1 MKSTVA
7 PVPGMR
13 QIENSRP
20 PQGEPMAIIDVGSN
34 SIRMVIFAS
43 QGHYLYP
50 LFNERAN
57 CRLGEGVGGDGMLQ
71 EERIRVALATLARF
85 AKILGDMGISKI
97 HAFATAAVRR
107 AKNAEQFTRP
117 AAVLLNQEISVLSQQ
132 EEAYHVARGLTLNL
146 PRATGLVADLGG
158 GSIEIIKLKNGQ
170 IKQSTSFDFGH
181 LSDVKRSEVDDAF
194 EGTDWISGASPKR
207 LYGVGGS
214 FRAFASA
221 YIEQSGYPLPV
232 LHGLTVPKKA
242 AKGLLATFTGR
253 SPELGGVPLGRRKTM
268 PTAAKIIDC
277 LLDHC
282 GAKEIYISGT
292 SIRDGV
298 LSERELKDD
307 ERADMLRVVCG
318 EISKASHRF
327 AGVPDSLFRFLR
339 PLGES
344 LAGASGKTNKARR
357 QKFERLL
364 QAACLM
370 SDLCWNEHEDIRGEI
385 GAKRVLGLPVNCVS
399 HKERIWLATAIYHR
413 YVGHKTNKSRPPELG
428 AILGQKRRSEA
439 ATIGLGLRF
448 ALMFSGGTAHCLEY
462 LSLTNEAGVLTL
474 HVTEQGRSLLDK
486 HSCRRF
492 AQLAQSASLIPEIEQ
507 AQN

>member
-1 MKSTVA
+1 MTSTAA
-7 PVPGMR
+7 PVFGTG

-20 PQGEPMAIIDVGSN
+20 PQVEPIAIIDVGSN
-34 SIRMVIFAS
+34 SIRMVVFAS
-43 QGHYLYP
+43 QGQYPFP
-50 LFNERAN
+50 LFNERVN
-57 CRLGEGVGGDGMLQ
+57 CRLGEGLDDDCLLQ
-71 EERIRVALATLARF
+71 EERIRVALASLARF
-85 AKILGDMGISKI
+85 AEILGHMGIVRI

-117 AAVLLNQEISVLSQQ
+117 AAALLNQEISVLSQQ
-132 EEAYHVARGLTLNL
+132 EEAYYVARGLTLNL

-170 IKQSTSFDFGH
+170 IKQSASFDFGH
-181 LSDVKRSEVDDAF
+181 LSKVKRSQIDDAF
-194 EGTDWISGASPKR
+194 GGTDWICDASPKR

-221 YIEQSGYPLPV
+221 YIDHSGYPLPV
-232 LHGLTVPKKA
+232 LHGLTIPKKV
-242 AKGLLATFTGR
+242 AKRLLLAFTGK
-253 SPELGGVPLGRRKTM
+253 SPEMGGVPLGRRKTM
-268 PTAAKIIDC
+268 ATAAKIIDC

-298 LSERELKDD
+298 LSEMVWKED
-307 ERADMLRVVCG
+307 ERADMLRFVCG
-318 EISKASHRF
+318 EISKTSHRF
-327 AGVPDSLFRFLR
+327 AGVSDSLFRFLR
-339 PLGES
+339 PLGRS
-344 LAGASGKTNKARR
+344 LAGASSKTNKVRR

-364 QAACLM
+364 QAACLI
-370 SDLCWNEHEDIRGEI
+370 SDLCCNENADIRGEI
-385 GAKRVLGLPVNCVS
+385 AAKRVLGLPVNCLS
-399 HKERIWLATAIYHR
+399 HKDRVWLATAIYYR
-413 YVGHKTNKSRPPELG
+413 YVGLKTNKLKPLELG
-428 AILGQKRRSEA
+428 AILGQKRRLDA

-448 ALMFSGGTAHCLEY
+448 ALMFSGGTAHCLAH

-474 HVTEQGRSLLDK
+474 HVTKQSRALLDK